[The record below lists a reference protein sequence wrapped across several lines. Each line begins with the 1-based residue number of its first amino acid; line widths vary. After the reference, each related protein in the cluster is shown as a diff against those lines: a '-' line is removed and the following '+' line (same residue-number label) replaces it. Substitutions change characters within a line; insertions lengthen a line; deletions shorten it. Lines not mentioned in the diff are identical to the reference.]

1 MNEHIYDGMTIL
13 ITGGAGGFA
22 RSAAPMFAE
31 LGAKLLLTD
40 FDADGLAEHAGQL
53 RADGVEVA
61 TLSGSVADE
70 DHCAETVALALSTY
84 GRLDV
89 AINNAGMSHA
99 QGRTADIDSEWARK
113 TIDINLMGTFYGMKH
128 QLPAMVRAFEE
139 HQRPAAI
146 LNVSS
151 LAGIGG
157 APMIAMYSAAKH
169 GVIGLTKSA
178 ALEYVRRGIRI
189 NAVCPAF
196 ARTPIVTKGLL
207 DGDDDAAKEAHL
219 TRGIPMR
226 RLAEPHEITR
236 SWLWLCDPRNTFMTG
251 QAVALDGGTSAM

>member
-1 MNEHIYDGMTIL
+1 MIYDGMTVL

-22 RSAAPMFAE
+22 RSAAPMFAAE
-31 LGAKLLLTD
+31 GAKLMLTD
-40 FDADGLAEHAGQL
+40 FNAEGLEEHATLL
-53 RADGVEVA
+53 RSDGVEVV
-61 TLSGSVADE
+61 TLAGSVADE
-70 DHCAETVALALSTY
+70 DHCAETVELALKSF

-89 AINNAGMSHA
+89 AINNAGMGHKP
-99 QGRTADIDSEWARK
+99 GRTHEVDSEWARK

-128 QLPAMVRAFEE
+128 QLPAMVEAKEKHDRA
-139 HQRPAAI
+139 HAI

-157 APMIAMYSAAKH
+157 APTIGMYSAAKH

-178 ALEYVRRGIRI
+178 ALEYVRYGIRI

-196 ARTPIVTKGLL
+196 ARTPIVTEGMM
-207 DGDDDAAKEAHL
+207 GGMAANADAEKHL

-226 RLAEPHEITR
+226 RLAEPDEITR
-236 SWLWLCDPRNTFMTG
+236 SWLFLCDPRNTFMTG
-251 QAVALDGGTSAM
+251 QAVAVDGGTSAM